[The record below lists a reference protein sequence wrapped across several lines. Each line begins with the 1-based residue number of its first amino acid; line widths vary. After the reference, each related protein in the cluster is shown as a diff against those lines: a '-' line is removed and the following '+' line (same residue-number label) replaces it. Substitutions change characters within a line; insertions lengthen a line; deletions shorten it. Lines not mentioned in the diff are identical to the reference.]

1 MQIIRQNEETKENL
15 SNERTRSNS
24 PPQKQL
30 NETDISN
37 LSDEDFIGHKDAQLR
52 KRINNSMRTLYD

>member
-15 SNERTRSNS
+15 SNERTRPNS
-24 PPQKQL
+24 PPKQL

-37 LSDEDFIGHKDAQLR
+37 LSDEDFIGQKDTQLR